1 MCWKPNINSMKNK
14 IVIFFIVFLTA
25 ASSNAQKLPLDSI
38 YAIIQQQHPAMK
50 MYDADI
56 MSMDE
61 AAKGAKNWM
70 PTEFA
75 SGLYQTPYN
84 VNKWKANM
92 GGPGM
97 GMFMV
102 SAQQM
107 LPNKQKQETESK
119 YMTAMSSVEK
129 EKKNETLNELF
140 AMAKKSYYEWII
152 VEKKM
157 SVIRQNQQ
165 ILKMMLDNAEIRY
178 KNGMDKLS
186 AYYKV
191 KAAIGNVE
199 NMKVM
204 LENEAVQK
212 KITLNTLM
220 NREGYTSFEID
231 STNYTIKNYGDLVVD
246 SSIFL
251 ANRSDLKA
259 IDRDINLTY
268 LKQEAEKAK
277 LKPEFGIRYDHMFAW
292 AQQPWQFSLM
302 GMMKIPIANASK
314 KMNRANI
321 ESLKWKAVSLSQQ
334 KQIILNESTG
344 MANGIIKEIEVKK
357 KQLKLYEHSII
368 PALQKNYQ
376 TTQLAY
382 QQNTEELFML
392 YDAWETLNMTQ
403 LAQLDLLGQ
412 LLVMQTDLEK
422 VLEKK

>member
-1 MCWKPNINSMKNK
+1 MKNK
-14 IVIFFIVFLTA
+14 VSILFLVIVFSGSA
-25 ASSNAQKLPLDSI
+25 RAQKLNLDSI
-38 YAIIQQQHPAMK
+38 YSIIQQQHPAMK

-75 SGLYQTPYN
+75 SGLYQAPYN
-84 VNKWKANM
+84 INKWKADM
-92 GGPGM
+92 GGQPGM

-107 LPNKQKQETESK
+107 IPNKQKQETESK
-119 YMTAMSSVEK
+119 YMNAMSSVEK
-129 EKKNETLNELF
+129 EKKNATLNDLF
-140 AMAKKSYYEWII
+140 SVAKKSYYEWII
-152 VEKKM
+152 VEKK
-157 SVIRQNQQ
+157 IAIIQQNQK

-186 AYYKV
+186 SYYKV
-191 KAAIGNVE
+191 KAAIGNLE

-204 LENEAVQK
+204 LENEEVQK
-212 KITLNTLM
+212 KIILNTLM
-220 NREGYTSFEID
+220 NRDGRNSFEID

-259 IDRDINLTY
+259 IDRDIDLTY
-268 LKQEAEKAK
+268 LKQDAEKAK

-314 KMNRANI
+314 KMNKANV

-334 KQIILNESTG
+334 KLMILNESTG
-344 MANGIIKEIEVKK
+344 MANGMIKEIDVKK
-357 KQLKLYEHSII
+357 KQLKLYEESII

-403 LAQLDLLGQ
+403 LAYVDLLGQ
-412 LLVMQTDLEK
+412 LLVMQTELEK
-422 VLEKK
+422 ILEKK

>member
-1 MCWKPNINSMKNK
+1 MKNK
-14 IVIFFIVFLTA
+14 IIFSLFASWIVYE
-25 ASSNAQKLPLDSI
+25 SHAQVLPLDSI
-38 YAIIQQQHPAMK
+38 YTIIQQQHPAMK

-56 MSMDE
+56 LSMDE
-61 AAKGAKNWM
+61 AAKGAKSWM

-75 SGLYQTPYN
+75 SGFYQTPYN
-84 VNKWKANM
+84 VNKWKVDM

-97 GMFMV
+97 GMFMI

-119 YMTAMSSVEK
+119 YMNAMSSVEK
-129 EKKNETLNELF
+129 EKKNATLNDLF
-140 AMAKKSYYEWII
+140 AIAKKNYYEWII
-152 VEKKM
+152 IEKKLNI
-157 SVIRQNQQ
+157 VQRNQQ
-165 ILKMMLDNAEIRY
+165 LLKMMQENAEIRY

-191 KAAIGNVE
+191 KAAIGNMD
-199 NMKVM
+199 NMKLM
-204 LENEAVQK
+204 LENDVVQK

-220 NREGYTSFEID
+220 NRATNISFEID
-231 STNYTIKNYGDLVVD
+231 SSNYSIKNYADLIVD
-246 SSIFL
+246 SAVFL

-259 IDRDINLTY
+259 IERDIDLTY
-268 LKQEAEKAK
+268 LKQESEKAK

-302 GMMKIPIANASK
+302 GMMKIPIANVSK
-314 KMNRANI
+314 KMNKANI
-321 ESLKWKAVSLSQQ
+321 ESLKWKAYSLSQQ
-334 KQIILNESTG
+334 KQMILNESNG
-344 MANGIIKEIEVKK
+344 MANGMIQEIEVKK
-357 KQLKLYEHSII
+357 KQLKLYEQSII

-403 LAQLDLLGQ
+403 LAQADLLGQ
-412 LLVMQTDLEK
+412 LLLMQTELEK
-422 VLEKK
+422 VLEKN

>member
-1 MCWKPNINSMKNK
+1 MKNT
-14 IVIFFIVFLTA
+14 IILFFTTFFIAL
-25 ASSNAQKLPLDSI
+25 SSNAQKLPLDSI

-61 AAKGAKNWM
+61 AAKGSKNWM

-75 SGLYQTPYN
+75 SGFYQTPYN
-84 VNKWKANM
+84 VNKWKADM

-107 LPNKQKQETESK
+107 IPNKQKQETESK
-119 YMTAMSSVEK
+119 YMNAMSSVEK
-129 EKKNETLNELF
+129 EKKNATLNDLY
-140 AMAKKSYYEWII
+140 ALAKKNYYEWII
-152 VEKKM
+152 IEKK
-157 SVIRQNQQ
+157 IAILQRNQQ
-165 ILKMMLDNAEIRY
+165 ILKMMQDNAEIRY
-178 KNGMDKLS
+178 KNGIDKLS

-204 LENEAVQK
+204 LENEEIQK

-220 NREGYTSFEID
+220 NRAGNTSFDID
-231 STNYTIKNYGDLVVD
+231 STNYSIKNYSDLVVD
-246 SSIFL
+246 STVFL

-259 IDRDINLTY
+259 IDRDIDITY
-268 LKQEAEKAK
+268 LKQDAEKAK

-314 KMNRANI
+314 KMNKANI

-334 KQIILNESTG
+334 KQMILNESTG

-357 KQLKLYEHSII
+357 KQLKLYEQSII

-403 LAQLDLLGQ
+403 LAQADLLGQ
-412 LLVMQTDLEK
+412 LLVMQTELEK

>member
-1 MCWKPNINSMKNK
+1 MYWKPNIKQMKHT
-14 IVIFFIVFLTA
+14 IIISLFTFCLSFGI
-25 ASSNAQKLPLDSI
+25 NAQQLPLDSI
-38 YAIIQQQHPAMK
+38 FSIIQQQHPSMK

-75 SGLYQTPYN
+75 SGLYQAPYN
-84 VNKWKANM
+84 VNKWKADM

-107 LPNKQKQETESK
+107 IPNKQKQETESK
-119 YMTAMSSVEK
+119 YMSAMSSVEK
-129 EKKNETLNELF
+129 EKKNATLNDLY
-140 AMAKKSYYEWII
+140 AIAKKSYYEWII
-152 VEKKM
+152 IEKKLT
-157 SVIRQNQQ
+157 ILQRNQQ
-165 ILKMMLDNAEIRY
+165 ILKMMQDNAEIRY

-199 NMKVM
+199 NMKLM
-204 LENEAVQK
+204 LENEVIQK
-212 KITLNTLM
+212 KIALNTLM
-220 NREGYTSFEID
+220 NRPGNTAFDID
-231 STNYTIKNYGDLVVD
+231 STNYLIKNYADFVVD
-246 SSIFL
+246 STVFL

-259 IDRDINLTY
+259 IDRDINITY
-268 LKQEAEKAK
+268 LKQDAEKAK

-292 AQQPWQFSLM
+292 ALQPWQFSLM

-314 KMNRANI
+314 KMNKANI

-334 KQIILNESTG
+334 KQMILNESTG

-357 KQLKLYEHSII
+357 KQLKLYEQSII

-403 LAQLDLLGQ
+403 LAQADLLGQ
-412 LLVMQTDLEK
+412 LLVMQTELEK

>member
-1 MCWKPNINSMKNK
+1 MKNK
-14 IVIFFIVFLTA
+14 IVISSIAFLIA
-25 ASSNAQKLPLDSI
+25 GSINAQKLPLDSI
-38 YAIIQQQHPAMK
+38 YSIIQQQHPAMK

-84 VNKWKANM
+84 VNKWKADM

-129 EKKNETLNELF
+129 EKKNATLNDLN
-140 AMAKKSYYEWII
+140 AIAKKNYYEWII
-152 VEKKM
+152 VEKKIT
-157 SVIRQNQQ
+157 VIQQNQQ
-165 ILKMMLDNAEIRY
+165 ILKMMLENAEIRY

-204 LENEAVQK
+204 LENEAIQK
-212 KITLNTLM
+212 KIALNTLM
-220 NREGYTSFEID
+220 NRDVATAFEID
-231 STNYTIKNYGDLVVD
+231 STNYTIKNYSDLVVD

-268 LKQEAEKAK
+268 LKQDAEKAK

-314 KMNRANI
+314 KMNKANV

-334 KQIILNESTG
+334 KLMILNESTG
-344 MANGIIKEIEVKK
+344 MANGMLKEIAVKK
-357 KQLKLYEHSII
+357 KQLQLYEGSII

-376 TTQLAY
+376 ATQIAY

-403 LAQLDLLGQ
+403 LAYVDLLGQ
-412 LLVMQTDLEK
+412 LLVMQTELEK

>member
-1 MCWKPNINSMKNK
+1 MKN
-14 IVIFFIVFLTA
+14 IIIFLISFLIA
-25 ASSNAQKLPLDSI
+25 QSSNAQKLPLDSI
-38 YAIIQQQHPAMK
+38 YTIIQQQHPAMK

-75 SGLYQTPYN
+75 SGFYQTPYN
-84 VNKWKANM
+84 VNKWKADM

-107 LPNKQKQETESK
+107 IPNKQKQESETK

-129 EKKNETLNELF
+129 EKKKATLNDLYAF
-140 AMAKKSYYEWII
+140 AKKSYYEWII
-152 VEKKM
+152 VEKKK
-157 SVIRQNQQ
+157 SIIRQNQQ
-165 ILKMMLDNAEIRY
+165 ILKMMLENAEIRY
-178 KNGMDKLS
+178 KNGLDKLS

-191 KAAIGNVE
+191 KAAIGNLE
-199 NMKVM
+199 NMNVM
-204 LENEAVQK
+204 LENEVYQK
-212 KITLNTLM
+212 KVALNTLM
-220 NREGYTSFEID
+220 NRAGNTPFDID
-231 STNYTIKNYGDLVVD
+231 STNYSIKNYADFVID
-246 SSIFL
+246 SSVFL

-259 IDRDINLTY
+259 IDRDIDITY
-268 LKQEAEKAK
+268 LKQNAEKAK

-302 GMMKIPIANASK
+302 GMMKIPIANVSK
-314 KMNRANI
+314 KMNKANI
-321 ESLKWKAVSLSQQ
+321 ESLKWKAVSLFQQ
-334 KQIILNESTG
+334 KQMILNESSG
-344 MANGIIKEIEVKK
+344 MANGILNEIEVKK
-357 KQLKLYEHSII
+357 KQLKLYDQSII

-382 QQNTEELFML
+382 QQNTEELFIL

-403 LAQLDLLGQ
+403 LAQADLLGQ
-412 LLVMQTDLEK
+412 ILVMQSELEK
-422 VLEKK
+422 ILEKK

>member
-1 MCWKPNINSMKNK
+1 MNNK
-14 IVIFFIVFLTA
+14 VSIIFLVILISGSV
-25 ASSNAQKLPLDSI
+25 SAQKFNLDSI
-38 YAIIQQQHPAMK
+38 YSIIQQQHPAMK

-75 SGLYQTPYN
+75 SGFYQAPYN
-84 VNKWKANM
+84 INKWKADM

-107 LPNKQKQETESK
+107 IPNKQKQETESK
-119 YMTAMSSVEK
+119 YMNAMSTVEK
-129 EKKNETLNELF
+129 EKKNATLNDLF
-140 AMAKKSYYEWII
+140 SAAKKSYYEWII
-152 VEKKM
+152 VEKKLV
-157 SVIRQNQQ
+157 VIQQNQK
-165 ILKMMLDNAEIRY
+165 ILNMMMDNAEIRY
-178 KNGMDKLS
+178 KNGVDKLS

-191 KAAIGNVE
+191 KAATGNLE
-199 NMKVM
+199 NMKLM
-204 LENEAVQK
+204 LENEGIQK
-212 KITLNTLM
+212 KNILNTLM
-220 NREGYTSFEID
+220 NRDGRLSFEID
-231 STNYTIKNYGDLVVD
+231 SSNYAIKNYADLVMD

-259 IDRDINLTY
+259 IDRDIDLTY
-268 LKQEAEKAK
+268 LKQNAEKAK

-302 GMMKIPIANASK
+302 GMMKIPIANSSK
-314 KMNRANI
+314 KMNKANV

-334 KQIILNESTG
+334 KLMILNESRG

-357 KQLKLYEHSII
+357 KQLKLYEESII

-403 LAQLDLLGQ
+403 LAYTDLLGQ
-412 LLVMQTDLEK
+412 LLVMQTELEK
-422 VLEKK
+422 ILEKK